1 MPYADTTDEEGPLE
15 IHPWVVEGATFLGL
29 AIAALVGALS
39 FKQSFSTLQDLALL
53 GEHIAD
59 PWVTP
64 IVLDGPIL
72 AAGVIRVALSQY
84 QDPRTVRGRRFVVAV
99 LILTGVASMAENA
112 YHTILLGS
120 GMLHAAVAAGIAA
133 LAPLMVMIMI
143 EVVSIILRAPRRR
156 PIKLAPLAIGDGEA
170 GSTETVMEEA
180 DLITAVPLAKIDED
194 LEGGNLSPEVWKS
207 VELFLDPN
215 EKRNYATIAEIRGV
229 SPSTISRQ
237 IAKWQH
243 ATMRIAAARSA
254 NVETRTSQCG
264 ATLREDRT
272 PTASGND
279 IAA

>member
-1 MPYADTTDEEGPLE
+1 MPNADTTDEESPLE

-39 FKQSFSTLQDLALL
+39 FKQSFSTLHDLALL

-72 AAGVIRVALSQY
+72 AAGVIRVAMSQH
-84 QDPRTVRGRRFVVAV
+84 QDSRTVRGRRFVVAV
-99 LILTGVASMAENA
+99 LILTGMASMAGNA

-133 LAPLMVMIMI
+133 LAPLMVIVMS

-156 PIKLAPLAIGDGEA
+156 PIKLAPLTKSDIEA
-170 GSTETVMEEA
+170 GATEDTPDEGDVTPA
-180 DLITAVPLAKIDED
+180 DPLTKIDDD

-215 EKRNYATIAEIRGV
+215 EERNYATIAEMRGV

-243 ATMRIAAARSA
+243 ATMRIAATRSA
-254 NVETRTSQCG
+254 NVEIRTCQYGSTR
-264 ATLREDRT
+264 RESRT
-272 PTASGND
+272 PTASGSD
-279 IAA
+279 VAA